1 MPLLAAT
8 ESLRE
13 KRRDVRIKKINAL
26 PVRKRRAVFALLG
39 ALVIVLVVT
48 GFLLWQALN
57 RTEVPLVTEEVSRGD
72 IEKTVLATG
81 ILKPS
86 VQVNV
91 GAQVNGQLK
100 KLYVRAGDKV
110 TKGQLLAEIDPT
122 LQQSE
127 MRKSEAELDSAVAQ
141 KQASLFTLKQYQL
154 ELKRQRKMDSEGSGI
169 RSTLEQAQA
178 KVDTQVAQV
187 KVNEAQ
193 IVQAQMSLETAKANL
208 GYTRI
213 LAPVDGQVLGIVTK
227 EGQTVVSSQT
237 APTILVLANVDTMTV
252 QTRIS
257 ETDILKVH
265 AGQPLWFYVVADP
278 KHRYESVMG
287 TLQDAPNDALQDDTA
302 STTSSQ
308 QPSAVY
314 YNGVFSVPNHDHV
327 LRTSMTAQVF
337 IVTEQARN
345 VLRLPV
351 VALGEPQGKDQYQ
364 VQVVNGKNVEQRLIR
379 VGIND
384 RQFAEVKEGLKEGE
398 RVVSLQGSSGA
409 VNG

>member
-1 MPLLAAT
+1 MKNLLSRRVSQRKSFYALVVLVLILLAGGAWV
-8 ESLRE
+8 LRSM
-13 KRRDVRIKKINAL
+13 L
-26 PVRKRRAVFALLG
+26 TG
-39 ALVIVLVVT
+39 SVVPQIS
-48 GFLLWQALN
+48 QAID
-57 RTEVPLVTEEVSRGD
+57 RGD

-100 KLYVRAGDKV
+100 KLYVRAGDRV

-127 MRKSEAELDSAVAQ
+127 LRKSKAELDSAIAQ
-141 KQASLFTLKQYQL
+141 KQASLFNLTQYQL
-154 ELKRQRKMDSEGSGI
+154 ELKRQRQMDRDGAGTKSS
-169 RSTLEQAQA
+169 LEQAQA
-178 KVDTQVAQV
+178 RVDTQKAQI

-193 IVQAQMSLETAKANL
+193 IVQAQMALETAKANL

-213 LAPVDGQVLGIVTK
+213 LAPMGGQVLGIVTK

-265 AGQPLWFYVVADP
+265 PGQPLTFYVVADP
-278 KHRYESVMG
+278 KHRYQSVMG
-287 TLQDAPNDALQDDTA
+287 TLQDAPDDALQDEGTRGQP
-302 STTSSQ
+302 Q
-308 QPSAVY
+308 QSSAVY
-314 YNGVFSVPNHDHV
+314 YNGVFSIPNPDHL
-327 LRTSMTAQVF
+327 LRTAMTAQVF
-337 IVTEQARN
+337 IVTEQAKN

-351 VALGEPQGKDQYQ
+351 MALGQPLDDDLYV
-364 VQVVNGKNVEQRLIR
+364 VQVVNGKTTEKRLVR

-384 RQFAEVKEGLKEGE
+384 RQFVEVKEGLSEGE
-398 RVVSLQGSSGA
+398 HVVMQNAVGGA
-409 VNG
+409 ND

>member
-1 MPLLAAT
+1 MKNLLSRRVSQRKFIYALVVLVLILLAGGAWG
-8 ESLRE
+8 LRSM
-13 KRRDVRIKKINAL
+13 L
-26 PVRKRRAVFALLG
+26 TG
-39 ALVIVLVVT
+39 SVVT
-48 GFLLWQALN
+48 QISQAID
-57 RTEVPLVTEEVSRGD
+57 RGD

-100 KLYVRAGDKV
+100 KLYVRAGDRV

-127 MRKSEAELDSAVAQ
+127 LRKSEAELDSAIAQ
-141 KQASLFTLKQYQL
+141 KQASLFNLTQYQL
-154 ELKRQRKMDSEGSGI
+154 ELKRQRQMDRDGAGTKSS
-169 RSTLEQAQA
+169 LEQAQA
-178 KVDTQVAQV
+178 RVDTQKAQI

-193 IVQAQMSLETAKANL
+193 IVQAQMALETAKANL

-213 LAPVDGQVLGIVTK
+213 LAPMDGQVLGIVTK

-265 AGQPLWFYVVADP
+265 PGQPLTFYVVADP
-278 KHRYESVMG
+278 KHRYQSVMG
-287 TLQDAPNDALQDDTA
+287 TLQDAPDDALQDEGTRA
-302 STTSSQ
+302 QPQ
-308 QPSAVY
+308 QSSAVY
-314 YNGVFSVPNHDHV
+314 YNGVFSIPNPDHL
-327 LRTSMTAQVF
+327 LRTAMTAQVF
-337 IVTEQARN
+337 IVTEQAKN

-351 VALGEPQGKDQYQ
+351 MALGQPLDDDLYV
-364 VQVVNGKNVEQRLIR
+364 VQVVNGKTTEKRLVR

-384 RQFAEVKEGLKEGE
+384 RQFVEVKEGLSEGE
-398 RVVSLQGSSGA
+398 HVVMQNA
-409 VNG
+409 VGGTND

>member
-1 MPLLAAT
+1 MSFSFRQIAAG
-8 ESLRE
+8 R
-13 KRRDVRIKKINAL
+13 
-26 PVRKRRAVFALLG
+26 RRAFYTL
-39 ALVIVLVVT
+39 ILVVLI
-48 GFLLWQALN
+48 LLVAAAYGVHSMMSG
-57 RTEVPLVTEEVSRGD
+57 TTAPLVSQAIGRGD

-100 KLYVRAGDKV
+100 KLYVRAGDRV

-127 MRKSEAELDSAVAQ
+127 LRKSEAELDSAVAQ
-141 KQASLFTLKQYQL
+141 KQASLFTLTQYQL
-154 ELKRQRKMDSEGSGI
+154 ELKRQLQLDRDGSGTK
-169 RSTLEQAQA
+169 SNLEQAQA
-178 KVDTQVAQV
+178 KVDTQKAQI

-193 IVQAQMSLETAKANL
+193 IVQAQMALETAKANL

-265 AGQPLWFYVVADP
+265 PGQPLWFYVVADP
-278 KHRYESVMG
+278 KHRYQSVMG
-287 TLQDAPNDALQDDTA
+287 TLQDAPNDALQDESA
-302 STTSSQ
+302 SSQTQ

-314 YNGVFSVPNHDHV
+314 YNGVFSVPNPDHL

-337 IVTEQARN
+337 IVTEQAKN

-351 VALGEPQGKDQYQ
+351 MALGQPLGDDRYQ
-364 VQVVNGKNVEQRLIR
+364 VQVVNGDKTEQRVIR
-379 VGIND
+379 AGIND
-384 RQFAEVKEGLKEGE
+384 RQFVEVKDGLREGE
-398 RVVSLQGSSGA
+398 RVVIMQNEAGTA
-409 VNG
+409 NG

>member
-1 MPLLAAT
+1 MSFSIRQIAVGHRKVFYALIIVLLILLA
-8 ESLRE
+8 
-13 KRRDVRIKKINAL
+13 
-26 PVRKRRAVFALLG
+26 G
-39 ALVIVLVVT
+39 AAYGVHSMMSGT
-48 GFLLWQALN
+48 AA
-57 RTEVPLVTEEVSRGD
+57 PLVSQAIGRGD

-86 VQVNV
+86 AQVNV

-100 KLYVRAGDKV
+100 KLYVRAGDRV

-127 MRKSEAELDSAVAQ
+127 LRKSEAELDSAVAQ
-141 KQASLFTLKQYQL
+141 KQASLYTLMQYQL
-154 ELKRQRKMDSEGSGI
+154 ELKRQLQMDRDGSGTK
-169 RSTLEQAQA
+169 SNLEQAQA
-178 KVDTQVAQV
+178 KVDTQKAQI

-193 IVQAQMSLETAKANL
+193 IVQAQMALETAKANL

-265 AGQPLWFYVVADP
+265 PGQPLWFYVVADP
-278 KHRYESVMG
+278 KHRYQSVMG
-287 TLQDAPNDALQDDTA
+287 TLQDAPNDALQDE
-302 STTSSQ
+302 STSSQTQ

-314 YNGVFSVPNHDHV
+314 YNGVFSVPNPDHL

-337 IVTEQARN
+337 IITEQAKN

-351 VALGEPQGKDQYQ
+351 MALGQPLGDDRFQ
-364 VQVVNGKNVEQRLIR
+364 VQVVNGDKIEQRVIR
-379 VGIND
+379 AGIND
-384 RQFAEVKEGLKEGE
+384 RQFVEVKDGLSEGE
-398 RVVSLQGSSGA
+398 HVVVMQNEEGTA
-409 VNG
+409 NG

>member
-1 MPLLAAT
+1 MKNLLSRRVSQRKSFYALVVLVLILLAGGAWG
-8 ESLRE
+8 LRSMLTG
-13 KRRDVRIKKINAL
+13 N
-26 PVRKRRAVFALLG
+26 
-39 ALVIVLVVT
+39 VVPQIS
-48 GFLLWQALN
+48 QAID
-57 RTEVPLVTEEVSRGD
+57 RGD

-100 KLYVRAGDKV
+100 KLYVRAGDRV

-127 MRKSEAELDSAVAQ
+127 LRKSEAELDSAIAQ
-141 KQASLFTLKQYQL
+141 KQASLFNLTQYQL
-154 ELKRQRKMDSEGSGI
+154 ELKRQRQMDRDGAGTKSS
-169 RSTLEQAQA
+169 LEQAQA
-178 KVDTQVAQV
+178 RVDTQKAQI

-193 IVQAQMSLETAKANL
+193 IVQAQMALETAKANL

-213 LAPVDGQVLGIVTK
+213 LAPMDGQVLGIVTK

-265 AGQPLWFYVVADP
+265 PGQPLTFYVVADP
-278 KHRYESVMG
+278 KHRYQSVMG
-287 TLQDAPNDALQDDTA
+287 TLQDAPDDALQDEGTRA
-302 STTSSQ
+302 QPQ
-308 QPSAVY
+308 QSSAVY
-314 YNGVFSVPNHDHV
+314 YNGVFSIPNPDHL
-327 LRTSMTAQVF
+327 LRTAMTAQVF
-337 IVTEQARN
+337 IVTEQAKN

-351 VALGEPQGKDQYQ
+351 MALGQPLDDDLYV
-364 VQVVNGKNVEQRLIR
+364 VQVVNGKTTEKRLVR

-384 RQFAEVKEGLKEGE
+384 RQFVEVKEGLSEGE
-398 RVVSLQGSSGA
+398 HVVMQNA
-409 VNG
+409 VGGHQ

>member
-1 MPLLAAT
+1 MSFSFRHIAAG
-8 ESLRE
+8 R
-13 KRRDVRIKKINAL
+13 
-26 PVRKRRAVFALLG
+26 RRAFYTL
-39 ALVIVLVVT
+39 ILVVLI
-48 GFLLWQALN
+48 LLVAAAYGVHSMMSG
-57 RTEVPLVTEEVSRGD
+57 TTAPLVSQAIGRGD

-100 KLYVRAGDKV
+100 KLYVRAGDRV

-127 MRKSEAELDSAVAQ
+127 LRKSEAELDSAVAQ
-141 KQASLFTLKQYQL
+141 KQASLYTLTQYQL
-154 ELKRQRKMDSEGSGI
+154 ELKRQLQLDRDGSGTK
-169 RSTLEQAQA
+169 SNLEQAQA
-178 KVDTQVAQV
+178 KVDTQKAQI

-193 IVQAQMSLETAKANL
+193 IVQAQMALETAKANL

-265 AGQPLWFYVVADP
+265 PGQPLWFYVVADP
-278 KHRYESVMG
+278 KHRYQSVMG
-287 TLQDAPNDALQDDTA
+287 TLQDAPNDALQDESA
-302 STTSSQ
+302 SSQTQ

-314 YNGVFSVPNHDHV
+314 YNGVFSVPNPDHL

-337 IVTEQARN
+337 IVTEQAKN

-351 VALGEPQGKDQYQ
+351 MALGQPLGDDRYQ
-364 VQVVNGKNVEQRLIR
+364 VQVVNGDKTEQRVIR
-379 VGIND
+379 AGIND
-384 RQFAEVKEGLKEGE
+384 RQFVEVKDGLREGE
-398 RVVSLQGSSGA
+398 RVVIMQNEAGTA
-409 VNG
+409 NG

>member
-1 MPLLAAT
+1 MKNLLSRRVSQRKSFYALVVLVLILLAGGAWG
-8 ESLRE
+8 LRSMLTG
-13 KRRDVRIKKINAL
+13 N
-26 PVRKRRAVFALLG
+26 
-39 ALVIVLVVT
+39 VVPQIS
-48 GFLLWQALN
+48 QAID
-57 RTEVPLVTEEVSRGD
+57 RGD

-100 KLYVRAGDKV
+100 KLYVRAGDRV

-127 MRKSEAELDSAVAQ
+127 LRKSEAELDSAIAQ
-141 KQASLFTLKQYQL
+141 KQASLFNLTQYQL
-154 ELKRQRKMDSEGSGI
+154 ELKRQRQMDRDGAGTKSS
-169 RSTLEQAQA
+169 LEQAQA
-178 KVDTQVAQV
+178 RVDTQKAQI

-193 IVQAQMSLETAKANL
+193 IVQAQMALETAKANL

-213 LAPVDGQVLGIVTK
+213 LAPMDGQVLGIVTK

-265 AGQPLWFYVVADP
+265 PGQPLTFYVVADP
-278 KHRYESVMG
+278 KHRYQSVMG
-287 TLQDAPNDALQDDTA
+287 TLQGAPDDALQDEGTRA
-302 STTSSQ
+302 QPQ
-308 QPSAVY
+308 QSSAVY
-314 YNGVFSVPNHDHV
+314 YNGVFSIPNPDHL
-327 LRTSMTAQVF
+327 LRTAMTAQVF
-337 IVTEQARN
+337 IVTEQAKN

-351 VALGEPQGKDQYQ
+351 MALGQPLDDDLYV
-364 VQVVNGKNVEQRLIR
+364 VQVVNGKTTEKRLVR

-384 RQFAEVKEGLKEGE
+384 RQFVEVKEGLSEGE
-398 RVVSLQGSSGA
+398 HVVMQNAVGGA
-409 VNG
+409 ND

>member
-1 MPLLAAT
+1 MKNLLSRRVSQRKSFYALVVLVLILLAGGAWG
-8 ESLRE
+8 LRSMLTG
-13 KRRDVRIKKINAL
+13 N
-26 PVRKRRAVFALLG
+26 
-39 ALVIVLVVT
+39 VVPQIS
-48 GFLLWQALN
+48 QAID
-57 RTEVPLVTEEVSRGD
+57 RGD

-100 KLYVRAGDKV
+100 KLYVRAGDRV

-127 MRKSEAELDSAVAQ
+127 LRKSEAELDSAIAQ
-141 KQASLFTLKQYQL
+141 KQASLFNLTQYQL
-154 ELKRQRKMDSEGSGI
+154 ELKRQRQMDRDGAGTKSS
-169 RSTLEQAQA
+169 LEQAQA
-178 KVDTQVAQV
+178 RVDTQKAQI

-193 IVQAQMSLETAKANL
+193 IVQAQMALETAKANL

-213 LAPVDGQVLGIVTK
+213 LAPMDGQVLGIVTK

-237 APTILVLANVDTMTV
+237 APTILVLVNVDTMTV

-265 AGQPLWFYVVADP
+265 PGQPLTFYVVADP
-278 KHRYESVMG
+278 KHRYQSVMG
-287 TLQDAPNDALQDDTA
+287 TLQDAPDDALQDEGTRA
-302 STTSSQ
+302 QPQ
-308 QPSAVY
+308 QSSAVY
-314 YNGVFSVPNHDHV
+314 YNGVFSIPNPDHL
-327 LRTSMTAQVF
+327 LRTAMTAQVF
-337 IVTEQARN
+337 IVTEQAKN

-351 VALGEPQGKDQYQ
+351 MALGQPLDDDLYV
-364 VQVVNGKNVEQRLIR
+364 VQVVNGKTTEKRLVR

-384 RQFAEVKEGLKEGE
+384 RQFVEVKEGLSEGE
-398 RVVSLQGSSGA
+398 HVVMQNA
-409 VNG
+409 VGGTND

>member
-1 MPLLAAT
+1 MKNLLSRRVSQRKSFYALVVLVLILLAGGAWG
-8 ESLRE
+8 LRSM
-13 KRRDVRIKKINAL
+13 L
-26 PVRKRRAVFALLG
+26 TG
-39 ALVIVLVVT
+39 SVVPQIS
-48 GFLLWQALN
+48 QAID
-57 RTEVPLVTEEVSRGD
+57 RGD

-100 KLYVRAGDKV
+100 KLYVRAGDRV

-127 MRKSEAELDSAVAQ
+127 LRKSEAELDSAIAQ
-141 KQASLFTLKQYQL
+141 KQASLFNLTQYQL
-154 ELKRQRKMDSEGSGI
+154 ELKRQRQMDRDGAGTKSS
-169 RSTLEQAQA
+169 LEQAQA
-178 KVDTQVAQV
+178 RVDTQKAQI

-193 IVQAQMSLETAKANL
+193 IVQAQMALETAKANL

-213 LAPVDGQVLGIVTK
+213 LAPMDGQVLGIVTK

-265 AGQPLWFYVVADP
+265 PGQPLTFYVVADP
-278 KHRYESVMG
+278 KHRYQSVMG
-287 TLQDAPNDALQDDTA
+287 TLQDAPDDALQDEGTRGQP
-302 STTSSQ
+302 Q
-308 QPSAVY
+308 QSSAVY
-314 YNGVFSVPNHDHV
+314 YNGVFSIPNPDHL
-327 LRTSMTAQVF
+327 LRTAMTAQVF
-337 IVTEQARN
+337 IVTEQAKN

-351 VALGEPQGKDQYQ
+351 MALGQPLNDDLYV
-364 VQVVNGKNVEQRLIR
+364 VQVVNGKTTEKRLVR

-384 RQFAEVKEGLKEGE
+384 RQFVEVKEGLSEGE
-398 RVVSLQGSSGA
+398 HVVMQNA
-409 VNG
+409 VGGTND

>member
-1 MPLLAAT
+1 MSNPLKTFLARVTRRPKALYALTALVAILLATGAW
-8 ESLRE
+8 
-13 KRRDVRIKKINAL
+13 
-26 PVRKRRAVFALLG
+26 AVHTLIAEP
-39 ALVIVLVVT
+39 AEPVVT
-48 GFLLWQALN
+48 QAID
-57 RTEVPLVTEEVSRGD
+57 RGD

-100 KLYVRAGDKV
+100 KLYVRAGDRV
-110 TKGQLLAEIDPT
+110 SKGQLLAEIDPT

-127 MRKSEAELDSAVAQ
+127 LRKSEAELESATAQ
-141 KQASLFTLKQYQL
+141 KQASLYTLTQYQL
-154 ELKRQRKMDSEGSGI
+154 ELKRQLQLDRDGSGVK
-169 RSTLEQAQA
+169 SNLEQAQA
-178 KVDTQVAQV
+178 KVDTQKAQI

-193 IVQAQMSLETAKANL
+193 IVQAQMALETAKANL

-237 APTILVLANVDTMTV
+237 APTILVLANVDVMTV

-257 ETDILKVH
+257 ETDVLKVH
-265 AGQPLWFYVVADP
+265 PGQPLSFYVVAEP
-278 KHRYESVMG
+278 KHRYQSVMG
-287 TLQDAPNDALQDDTA
+287 ALQDAPNDALQDESA
-302 STTSSQ
+302 SAQSQ

-314 YNGVFSVPNHDHV
+314 YNGVFSVPNPDHR

-337 IVTEQARN
+337 IVTEQAKN

-351 VALGEPQGKDQYQ
+351 MALGQPQGSNAYY
-364 VQVVNGKNVEQRLIR
+364 VQVMNGDVPEQRLIH

-384 RQFAEVKEGLKEGE
+384 RQYVEVKDGLREGE
-398 RVVSLQGSSGA
+398 RVVVQNTAGTL
-409 VNG
+409 NG

>member
-1 MPLLAAT
+1 MMKNLLSRRVSQRKSFYALVVLVLILLAGGAWG
-8 ESLRE
+8 LRSMLTG
-13 KRRDVRIKKINAL
+13 N
-26 PVRKRRAVFALLG
+26 
-39 ALVIVLVVT
+39 VVPQIS
-48 GFLLWQALN
+48 QAID
-57 RTEVPLVTEEVSRGD
+57 RGD
-72 IEKTVLATG
+72 IEKTVLAIG

-100 KLYVRAGDKV
+100 KLYVRAGDRV

-127 MRKSEAELDSAVAQ
+127 LRKSEAELDSAIAQ
-141 KQASLFTLKQYQL
+141 KQASLFNLTQYQL
-154 ELKRQRKMDSEGSGI
+154 ELKRQRQMDRDGAGTKSS
-169 RSTLEQAQA
+169 LEQAQA
-178 KVDTQVAQV
+178 RVDTQKAQI

-193 IVQAQMSLETAKANL
+193 IVQAQMALETAKANL

-213 LAPVDGQVLGIVTK
+213 LAPMDGQVLGIVTK

-265 AGQPLWFYVVADP
+265 PGQPLTFYVVADP
-278 KHRYESVMG
+278 KHRYQSVMG
-287 TLQDAPNDALQDDTA
+287 TLQDAPDDALQDEGA
-302 STTSSQ
+302 RGQPQ
-308 QPSAVY
+308 QSSAVY
-314 YNGVFSVPNHDHV
+314 YNGVFSIPNPDHL
-327 LRTSMTAQVF
+327 LRTAMTAQVF
-337 IVTEQARN
+337 IVTEQAKN

-351 VALGEPQGKDQYQ
+351 MALGQPLNDDLYV
-364 VQVVNGKNVEQRLIR
+364 VQVVNGKTTEKRLVR

-384 RQFAEVKEGLKEGE
+384 RQFVEVKEGLSEGE
-398 RVVSLQGSSGA
+398 HVVMQNAVGGA
-409 VNG
+409 ND

>member
-1 MPLLAAT
+1 VSFSIRQIAAGHRKAFYTLILVLLILLAA
-8 ESLRE
+8 
-13 KRRDVRIKKINAL
+13 
-26 PVRKRRAVFALLG
+26 AVYGVHSMMAG
-39 ALVIVLVVT
+39 TTA
-48 GFLLWQALN
+48 
-57 RTEVPLVTEEVSRGD
+57 PLVSQAIGRGN

-86 VQVNV
+86 AQVNV

-100 KLYVRAGDKV
+100 KLYVRAGDHV

-141 KQASLFTLKQYQL
+141 KQASLYTLTQYQL
-154 ELKRQRKMDSEGSGI
+154 ELKRQLQLDRDGSGTK
-169 RSTLEQAQA
+169 SNLEQAQA
-178 KVDTQVAQV
+178 KVDTQKAQI

-193 IVQAQMSLETAKANL
+193 IVQAQMALETAKANL

-265 AGQPLWFYVVADP
+265 PGQPLWFYVVADP
-278 KHRYESVMG
+278 KHRYQSIMG
-287 TLQDAPNDALQDDTA
+287 TLQDAPNDALQDE
-302 STTSSQ
+302 STSSQTQ

-314 YNGVFSVPNHDHV
+314 YNGVFSVPNPDHL

-337 IVTEQARN
+337 IITEQAKN

-351 VALGEPQGKDQYQ
+351 MALGQPLGNDRYQ
-364 VQVVNGKNVEQRLIR
+364 VQVLNGDKTEQRVIR
-379 VGIND
+379 AGIND
-384 RQFAEVKEGLKEGE
+384 RQFVEVKDGLREGDH
-398 RVVSLQGSSGA
+398 VVMMQNDA
-409 VNG
+409 ETANG

>member
-1 MPLLAAT
+1 MSGL
-8 ESLRE
+8 
-13 KRRDVRIKKINAL
+13 KKINAL

-39 ALVIVLVVT
+39 ALMIILVVASYL
-48 GFLLWQALN
+48 FWQALN

-127 MRKSEAELDSAVAQ
+127 LRKSEAELDSAVAQ

-178 KVDTQVAQV
+178 KVDTQVAQI

-337 IVTEQARN
+337 IVTEQAKN

-398 RVVSLQGSSGA
+398 RVVSLQGSAGA

>member
-1 MPLLAAT
+1 MSGL
-8 ESLRE
+8 
-13 KRRDVRIKKINAL
+13 KKINAL

-39 ALVIVLVVT
+39 ALVIVLVVA

-127 MRKSEAELDSAVAQ
+127 LRKSEAELDSAVAQ

-351 VALGEPQGKDQYQ
+351 VALGEPQGKDQYL
-364 VQVVNGKNVEQRLIR
+364 VQVLNGKTVEQRLIR

>member
-1 MPLLAAT
+1 MSVMMKNLLSRRVSQRKSFYALVVLVLILLAGGAWG
-8 ESLRE
+8 LRSMLTG
-13 KRRDVRIKKINAL
+13 N
-26 PVRKRRAVFALLG
+26 
-39 ALVIVLVVT
+39 VVPQIS
-48 GFLLWQALN
+48 QAID
-57 RTEVPLVTEEVSRGD
+57 RGD

-100 KLYVRAGDKV
+100 KLYVRAGDRV

-127 MRKSEAELDSAVAQ
+127 LRKSEAELDSAIAQ
-141 KQASLFTLKQYQL
+141 KQASLFNLTQYQL
-154 ELKRQRKMDSEGSGI
+154 ELKRQRQMDRDGAGTKSS
-169 RSTLEQAQA
+169 LEQAQA
-178 KVDTQVAQV
+178 RVDTQKAQI

-193 IVQAQMSLETAKANL
+193 IVQAQMALETAKANL

-213 LAPVDGQVLGIVTK
+213 LAPMDGQVLGIVTK

-265 AGQPLWFYVVADP
+265 PGQPLTFYVVADP
-278 KHRYESVMG
+278 KHRYQSVMG
-287 TLQDAPNDALQDDTA
+287 TLQDAPDDALQDEGTRA
-302 STTSSQ
+302 QPQ
-308 QPSAVY
+308 QSSAVY
-314 YNGVFSVPNHDHV
+314 YNGVFSIPNPDHL
-327 LRTSMTAQVF
+327 LRTAMTAQVF
-337 IVTEQARN
+337 IVTEQAKN

-351 VALGEPQGKDQYQ
+351 MALGQPLNDDLYV
-364 VQVVNGKNVEQRLIR
+364 VQVVNGKTTEKRLVR

-384 RQFAEVKEGLKEGE
+384 RQFVEVKEGLSEGE
-398 RVVSLQGSSGA
+398 HVVMQNAVGGA
-409 VNG
+409 ND

>member
-1 MPLLAAT
+1 MSGL
-8 ESLRE
+8 
-13 KRRDVRIKKINAL
+13 KKINAL
-26 PVRKRRAVFALLG
+26 PVRKRRAVFALPG
-39 ALVIVLVVT
+39 ALVIVLVVA

-127 MRKSEAELDSAVAQ
+127 LRKSEAELDSAVAQ

-364 VQVVNGKNVEQRLIR
+364 VQVVNGKTVEQRLIR